1 MKTKLPTTFDAL
13 YDSCLYVS
21 IINAVW
27 SIRNPLT
34 SYAHSWDGI
43 NYSFQEGSS
52 RGTISFDQS
61 KGILAGASEETKSS
75 RMGWYPEF
83 TALQLFDE
91 APEDIK
97 SLAANMTLQ
106 YLFETIHD
114 TSTPTKR
121 VGLLRRISKKATAFE
136 QVVIPVATTA
146 LWSDGDTVM
155 TSDSIEDFNDH
166 GGRFILEITI
176 PIDELRYM
184 QATQNEML
192 PEELELADLL
202 FELKKNGE
210 SRVNTNSIPLL
221 SQAQTV
227 MVNMKP
233 MSGEA
238 EFIKSMSAI
247 GIEVVG

>member
-1 MKTKLPTTFDAL
+1 MKTKLPTTFHEL

-27 SIRNPLT
+27 SIRNPLV
-34 SYAHSWDGI
+34 SYAQSWDGI
-43 NYSFQEGSS
+43 NYCFQEGSS

-61 KGILAGASEETKSS
+61 NGILAGASMETKSN
-75 RMGWYPEF
+75 RIGWYPDF

-106 YLFETIHD
+106 YLFETIYD
-114 TSTPTKR
+114 SSTPTKQ
-121 VGLLRRISKKATAFE
+121 VGLLGRISKKATAFE
-136 QVVIPVATTA
+136 PAVMPVATTA
-146 LWSDGDTVM
+146 LWSDGNTVV

-166 GGRFILEITI
+166 GGRFILEIML
-176 PIDELRYM
+176 PIDELRHI
-184 QATQNEML
+184 QATLNEML
-192 PEELELADLL
+192 PEELELSDLL
-202 FELKKNGE
+202 YELKKDGE
-210 SRVNTNSIPLL
+210 SSVNKSSIPLL

-233 MSGEA
+233 TSGEA